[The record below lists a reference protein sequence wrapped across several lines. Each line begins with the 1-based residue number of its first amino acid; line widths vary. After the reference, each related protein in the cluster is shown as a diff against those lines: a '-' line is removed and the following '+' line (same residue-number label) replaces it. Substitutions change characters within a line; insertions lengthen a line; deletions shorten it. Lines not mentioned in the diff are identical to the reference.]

1 MIFANLH
8 RAIGDV
14 ELQPYITS
22 QPEIMSKP
30 IDAQDEYIV
39 IASDGLWDVM
49 ENEEVAKFITEQ
61 ANSANFLTLAKTL
74 VTEAIR
80 RGTMDNVT
88 ALVIDIK

>member
-1 MIFANLH
+1 LIFANLH